1 LLEPYLAAGSAEWPD
16 PGWHAASYGGRATI
30 EQGIPDPPPPVV
42 AGEEIRGGAS
52 TVQRQL
58 DEPLSAF
65 ACGRLGIREL
75 KQIETGLSPSVRGS
89 LIHRA
94 LDRLYLE
101 LPTSEALRSWSA
113 GERRARIDAAVASAL
128 RRPLRHADGVLRR
141 LLALER
147 RRLQV
152 MLASFLEA
160 ESRRQPFSV
169 VGVETTLG
177 YASSGVLLELRVDR
191 MDRLADGSLLIID
204 YKTGATKSLLDRHG
218 ELLEVQLVVYA
229 CAVGG
234 DIGGLALV
242 NVDSRGIS
250 YKGTGGSVEWGGLA
264 PEAWDRQLQG
274 WKSSVHRAMAEI
286 AAGDVRIDL
295 TPSANRRRTLDV
307 LSRIEELKRAP

>member
-1 LLEPYLAAGSAEWPD
+1 
-16 PGWHAASYGGRATI
+16 
-30 EQGIPDPPPPVV
+30 
-42 AGEEIRGGAS
+42 
-52 TVQRQL
+52 
-58 DEPLSAF
+58 
-65 ACGRLGIREL
+65 
-75 KQIETGLSPSVRGS
+75 
-89 LIHRA
+89 
-94 LDRLYLE
+94 
-101 LPTSEALRSWSA
+101 
-113 GERRARIDAAVASAL
+113 
-128 RRPLRHADGVLRR
+128 
-141 LLALER
+141 
-147 RRLQV
+147 
-152 MLASFLEA
+152 
-160 ESRRQPFSV
+160 V

-250 YKGTGGSVEWGGLA
+250 YKGTGGSVEWGRLTQ
-264 PEAWDRQLQG
+264 EAWDRQLQG
-274 WKSSVHRAMAEI
+274 WKSSVHRAMAQI